1 MCVPTLQMDSLT
13 PKRLSDLSKVTL
25 IYRRCNW
32 KLRPAGV
39 PRLLGNREFLFFPFL
54 VSMETDLGT
63 HPPAQ
68 GPVMTSCL
76 WDVSPGARRDCAA
89 LWAVAEPPGGPHRI
103 SRCAD
108 LNHPHSPRGLGT
120 SGFIWLHMCHSAVHI
135 ASLGLSFLH
144 L

>member
-1 MCVPTLQMDSLT
+1 MCVPTLQMDNLT
-13 PKRLSDLSKVTL
+13 PKKLSDLSKVAL
-25 IYRRCNW
+25 IHRRWNW

-68 GPVMTSCL
+68 GTVMTSCL
-76 WDVSPGARRDCAA
+76 WDARRDCAA
-89 LWAVAEPPGGPHRI
+89 LWAVAQPPGGGAHPHFWL
-103 SRCAD
+103 CTPKT
-108 LNHPHSPRGLGT
+108 HPHSPTGLGT
-120 SGFIWLHMCHSAVHI
+120 LGFIWLHMCHPAAHMP
-135 ASLGLSFLH
+135 SLGLSILH

>member
-1 MCVPTLQMDSLT
+1 MDSLT

-25 IYRRCNW
+25 IHRRWNW

-76 WDVSPGARRDCAA
+76 WDVSPGARRDRAA
-89 LWAVAEPPGGPHRI
+89 LWAVAQPTGGAAP
-103 SRCAD
+103 AF
-108 LNHPHSPRGLGT
+108 PFT
-120 SGFIWLHMCHSAVHI
+120 QT
-135 ASLGLSFLH
+135 
-144 L
+144 